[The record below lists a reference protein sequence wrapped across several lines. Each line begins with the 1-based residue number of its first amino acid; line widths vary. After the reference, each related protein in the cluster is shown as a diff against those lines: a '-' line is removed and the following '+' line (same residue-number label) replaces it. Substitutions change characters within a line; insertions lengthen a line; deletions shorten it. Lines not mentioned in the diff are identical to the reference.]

1 MKRLLPA
8 LGALVLVSACGSSG
22 SAASSAAATQ
32 VTTTP
37 TPTASACPAVSKAAF
52 RWPAGV
58 PSDLPQPP
66 AATYTGTSTTK
77 DGLTLVRFTTAASL
91 RDGVLF
97 VVREVQ
103 KAGFTLG
110 RGDAEPAE
118 ADAPFGRGEVR
129 GIYKML
135 VRGQCTTEWLVAV
148 TKALPNGG
156 SPILPTA
163 SRGPSSAPLPFG

>member
-1 MKRLLPA
+1 MKRLLTA

-22 SAASSAAATQ
+22 SSAVGAAGPA
-32 VTTTP
+32 VTTAP
-37 TPTASACPAVSKAAF
+37 TPTASACPAVTRPAF
-52 RWPAGV
+52 AWPAGV
-58 PSDLPQPP
+58 PADLPQPP
-66 AATYTGTSTTK
+66 AATLTGTSVTK
-77 DGLTLVRFTTAASL
+77 DGLTLVRFTTATSL

-129 GIYKML
+129 GIYKMI
-135 VRGQCTTEWLVAV
+135 VRGGCSTEWLVAV
-148 TKALPNGG
+148 TKAQPNGG
-156 SPILPTA
+156 SPLLPTA